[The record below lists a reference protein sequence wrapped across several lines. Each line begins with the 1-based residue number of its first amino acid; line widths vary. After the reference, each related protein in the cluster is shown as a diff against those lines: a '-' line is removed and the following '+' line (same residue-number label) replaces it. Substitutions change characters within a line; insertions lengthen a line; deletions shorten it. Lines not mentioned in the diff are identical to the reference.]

1 MLSAVRRPVV
11 VARECHPINRMKK
24 QLLQLGLVQLRL
36 PQQLQQLL
44 QQMQKVK
51 TVVAVIRNW

>member
-1 MLSAVRRPVV
+1 
-11 VARECHPINRMKK
+11 MKK